1 MNGKILISDFD
12 GTMTAQD
19 FYTVALKRLPAEA
32 ADYWPLYERGKL
44 SHFSALATIF
54 ALLTVDETG
63 YSAMLAEMGLEEGIE
78 NSVTE
83 LASAGWGVEIAS
95 AGCSC
100 YIERLL
106 GSRGLSI
113 PLHANP
119 GIFSPGKG
127 VAMRLPEGE
136 EYFSPETGVDK
147 KMIVG
152 KLQDGGVDVAYAGD
166 GRPDLAPVLLLPPN
180 RRFARGWLANELT
193 RPKEPFTRYTSWS
206 EVATTLTGG
215 STC

>member
-1 MNGKILISDFD
+1 MNSKILISDFD

-32 ADYWPLYERGKL
+32 AGYWALYEKGEL
-44 SHFSALATIF
+44 SHFSALAAIF
-54 ALLTVDETG
+54 AMLTVDEAEYAG
-63 YSAMLAEMGLEEGIE
+63 MLEEMGLEEGIE
-78 NSVTE
+78 SRVAE
-83 LASAGWGVEIAS
+83 LSCAGWGVEIAS

-119 GIFSPGKG
+119 GIFSPAQG
-127 VAMRLPEGE
+127 VVMGLPEGE

-147 KMIVG
+147 KMIVS
-152 KLQDGGVDVAYAGD
+152 KLQGRGVDVAYAGD
-166 GRPDLAPVLLLPPN
+166 GRPDLAPALLLPPN
-180 RRFARGWLANELT
+180 RRFARGWLADELT
-193 RPKEPFTRYTSWS
+193 RLKEPFTRFALWS
-206 EVATTLTGG
+206 EIATTLIGG
-215 STC
+215 PTC